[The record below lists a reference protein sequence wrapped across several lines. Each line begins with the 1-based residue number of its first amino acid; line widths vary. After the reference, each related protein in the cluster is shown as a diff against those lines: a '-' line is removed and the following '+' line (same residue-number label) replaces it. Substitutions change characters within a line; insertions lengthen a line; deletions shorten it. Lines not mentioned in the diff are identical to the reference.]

1 MAILA
6 VEMHSPSLFA
16 ELKSN
21 WSHLAAAAE
30 SWRATKGKGPT
41 VSKLQKAVGKT
52 LDELGVEYE
61 SEKLVR
67 GGLIHDRISSS
78 KERRDRRGGGQAVP
92 LQRRA
97 ERGVGCG

>member
-1 MAILA
+1 MLGQMAKHLGSLVTSVPRRVSPRFVAILA

-21 WSHLAAAAE
+21 WGHLAAAAE

-52 LDELGVEYE
+52 LDELGR
-61 SEKLVR
+61 VR
-67 GGLIHDRISSS
+67 VREAH
-78 KERRDRRGGGQAVP
+78 
-92 LQRRA
+92 
-97 ERGVGCG
+97 RGV